1 MTRNMNTVL
10 IVDDEEFNLDL
21 IEEFLGFAD
30 IECVRAQ
37 DGQTALDILEADDI
51 GRFSAII
58 LDRMM
63 PGLDGIE
70 VIKRIKATPDLM
82 NLPIIMQT
90 AMARKDNML
99 EGLAAGA
106 HYYLAKPYDS
116 ETLTTIVTAAV
127 RDYARLREQQDTIRD
142 AANSLTMMEE
152 GTFNYRT
159 IDEGKRLAIM
169 LANATTAPDRV
180 VLGLTELMI
189 NAVEH
194 GNLGITYDE
203 KSTLNEEGAW
213 KDEVDRR
220 LSQTRYKDRTV
231 TVDFKR
237 TVDTYVYTIRDE
249 GDGFE
254 WDEYMEIS
262 PERAFDTHGRGI
274 AMAKMISF
282 SSVEYSGK
290 GNVVCAKL
298 QRSDN

>member
-152 GTFNYRT
+152 GTFSYRT

>member
-1 MTRNMNTVL
+1 MTRNRNTVL

-70 VIKRIKATPDLM
+70 VIKRIKANPGLM

-152 GTFNYRT
+152 GTFSYRT